1 MAWITNTNLNIPS
14 SAFYEIPTGGAK
26 PNVSYERPSTY
37 LTTLGEQR
45 AKKPPVGWD
54 DQPAQLGIN
63 PDMLNDPAFSE
74 YDLSNLR
81 KYEQDPR
88 LRDEIAL
95 GITGTKSA
103 NKFALSPDLHAEAA
117 GFTYPK
123 NFPGDYDPNKVYV
136 NRLNELKMAVGPG
149 PEKTKQEKINKELAT
164 TIGHEFRHTL
174 FDDPKYQGIID
185 TAHDRFGG
193 WKGNIS
199 RYDLEEMIN
208 RAADVQLYPESWLG
222 ETLDDYKDEYNQ
234 MLIEEGMPA
243 HLTPMNTTKQFH
255 QSAKEFFKR
264 VKREKLKKQQLQ
276 NFKNI
281 EAAEANKIT
290 TGGPPSITQK
300 PKPKWTPPQQTGG
313 DGGIHGGGGRPRPD
327 KPGGF
332 TDPGK
337 GSYGPHKADGGLI
350 NYFKYGGYLG

>member
-14 SAFYEIPTGGAK
+14 SAFYEIPTGGAR
-26 PNVSYERPSTY
+26 PNEDFDRPNTY
-37 LTTLGEQR
+37 INKLGAQR
-45 AKKPPVGWD
+45 AGNPPVGWD
-54 DQPAQLGIN
+54 DSPYKLAMSPNI
-63 PDMLNDPAFSE
+63 LNDPAFSN
-74 YDLSNLR
+74 YNLSKIR
-81 KYEQDPR
+81 TYEQDPK
-88 LRDEIAL
+88 LRDAKTLRDKKSEIGQRYEQHGAS
-95 GITGTKSA
+95 GY
-103 NKFALSPDLHAEAA
+103 
-117 GFTYPK
+117 TYL
-123 NFPGDYDPNKVYV
+123 PGYTYDPSKVYIKD
-136 NRLNELKMAVGPG
+136 LDKLKMAVGPG
-149 PEKTKQEKINKELAT
+149 AEQIKQGDINKEVT
-164 TIGHEFRHTL
+164 STIAHEFRHTL
-174 FDDPKYQGIID
+174 FDDPKYQGIIE
-185 TAHDRFGG
+185 AAYNKFGG
-193 WKGNIS
+193 WVPKKELN
-199 RYDLEEMIN
+199 EMIT
-208 RAADVQLYPESWLG
+208 RAADVQLMPESWIG
-222 ETLDDYKDEYNQ
+222 GTLDKWQDEYNQ